1 MRRPGTQEEKD
12 EADRL
17 SLNFQFSIF
26 DLKSAIGNRN
36 SSIPTEGPLGEKMKN
51 LRDVGYQSSYSVEH
65 HSGKNEYAKVAIQLA
80 RVRAMFDRLRT
91 KDFKNQ

>member
-17 SLNFQFSIF
+17 VAPWVCHTHFAWNM
-26 DLKSAIGNRN
+26 R
-36 SSIPTEGPLGEKMKN
+36 EVPLGEKMKN
-51 LRDVGYQSSYSVEH
+51 PRDVGYQSSYSVEH
-65 HSGKNEYAKVAIQLA
+65 HSGKNEYAEVAIQLA
-80 RVRAMFDRLRT
+80 RVRAMFDRRRT